1 MTAKKTTFR
10 QPPVAEVDAWVTQEA
25 TAPDPA
31 AKPVRQAAGETNEKL
46 ARLTLDL
53 PGDLHARFKAKCAI
67 KRTKMQI
74 ELRKF
79 VEAWTREDA

>member
-1 MTAKKTTFR
+1 MTAKKTTYK
-10 QPPVAEVDAWVTQEA
+10 QPPVADVDAWVTQEA
-25 TAPDPA
+25 QAPES
-31 AKPVRQAAGETNEKL
+31 AKPARLTAGETSEKL

-53 PGDLHARFKAKCAI
+53 PEDLHARFKAKCAI

-79 VEAWTREDA
+79 VETWTREDA